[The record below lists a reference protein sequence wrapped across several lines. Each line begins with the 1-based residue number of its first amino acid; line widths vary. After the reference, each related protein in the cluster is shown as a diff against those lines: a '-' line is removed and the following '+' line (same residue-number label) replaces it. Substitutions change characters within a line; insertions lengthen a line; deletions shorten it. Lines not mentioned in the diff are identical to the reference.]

1 MTWMTWSDK
10 CGIGYDR
17 RKAFDAYI
25 EFDDHEDICTV
36 CGQNVHPYNDCV
48 CPNLE
53 QELTTMVIEGEV
65 CDD

>member
-1 MTWMTWSDK
+1 M
-10 CGIGYDR
+10 GYDR

-25 EFDDHEDICTV
+25 EFDDHEDICPV

-53 QELTTMVIEGEV
+53 QELVTAVTESEV
-65 CDD
+65 CDE